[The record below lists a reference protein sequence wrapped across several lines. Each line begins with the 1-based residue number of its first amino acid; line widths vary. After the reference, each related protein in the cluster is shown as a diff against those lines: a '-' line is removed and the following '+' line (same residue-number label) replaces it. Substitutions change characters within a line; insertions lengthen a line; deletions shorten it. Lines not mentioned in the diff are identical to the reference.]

1 MKKLICTMLFT
12 LFLNNSVLANE
23 TIENTTFPTPTST
36 KETVI
41 ETYTFNG
48 NVLDYEN
55 LIPNEII
62 HNNETYIKK
71 DIKVDEQTKTETLE
85 KIEPVE
91 KIITDK
97 EKENAI
103 NLFEKE
109 LNYNKD
115 NLTGILKLDESSLNI
130 SKNKV
135 ENITKYNNKKYTV
148 YEDKTYYG
156 LESND
161 YSLLPKNIMKDG
173 VVLKLITAD
182 FVKTNSVD
190 TYNAVCKYGGTYT
203 KKIPTSQEIVK
214 DYKATVNYV
223 GTVEKTIVENRNVT
237 VFYEKGNSPTFIDT
251 DNNNINDNNIKNENR
266 LIDNQIFILFIIV
279 LIMLFVVTLIIIFVL
294 TRQIK
299 AERRKNF
306 EKNNYK
312 SKKHKYKNKK
322 NEK

>member
-1 MKKLICTMLFT
+1 MKKLICILFCT
-12 LFLNNSVLANE
+12 VLLNNSVLASE
-23 TIENTTFPTPTST
+23 TIEETSFATPTST

-48 NVLDYEN
+48 DVLDYEN
-55 LIPNEII
+55 LIPNEIT
-62 HNNETYIKK
+62 HNNETYLKK
-71 DIKVDEQTKTETLE
+71 DIKVDEQIKTETMEKTETL
-85 KIEPVE
+85 E

-103 NLFEKE
+103 TLFDKE

-115 NLTGILKLDESSLNI
+115 NLTGILKLDENSLNI
-130 SKNKV
+130 SKNEV

-156 LESND
+156 LENND
-161 YSLLPKNIMKDG
+161 YSLLPKSIMKDG

-223 GTVEKTIVENRNVT
+223 GNLEKTVVESRDVT
-237 VFYEKGNSPTFIDT
+237 VFYEKDNSPISTDINNYLNSNDT
-251 DNNNINDNNIKNENR
+251 KM
-266 LIDNQIFILFIIV
+266 DNQIFTLLTIVLSMFFII
-279 LIMLFVVTLIIIFVL
+279 ILIIIFIL

-299 AERRKNF
+299 AERRKNI
-306 EKNNYK
+306 EKSDYK
-312 SKKHKYKNKK
+312 
-322 NEK
+322 

>member
-1 MKKLICTMLFT
+1 MKKLICILFCT
-12 LFLNNSVLANE
+12 VLLNNSVLASE
-23 TIENTTFPTPTST
+23 TIEETSFATPTST

-48 NVLDYEN
+48 DVLDYEN
-55 LIPNEII
+55 LIPNEIT
-62 HNNETYIKK
+62 HNNETYLKK
-71 DIKVDEQTKTETLE
+71 DIKVDEQIKTETMEKTETL
-85 KIEPVE
+85 E

-103 NLFEKE
+103 TLFDKE

-115 NLTGILKLDESSLNI
+115 NLTGILKLDENSLNI
-130 SKNKV
+130 SKNEV

-156 LESND
+156 LENND
-161 YSLLPKNIMKDG
+161 YSLLPKSIMKDG

-223 GTVEKTIVENRNVT
+223 GNLEKTVVESRDVT
-237 VFYEKGNSPTFIDT
+237 VFYEKDNSPIST
-251 DNNNINDNNIKNENR
+251 DINNYLNSTDIKNEQN
-266 LIDNQIFILFIIV
+266 
-279 LIMLFVVTLIIIFVL
+279 
-294 TRQIK
+294 
-299 AERRKNF
+299 
-306 EKNNYK
+306 
-312 SKKHKYKNKK
+312 
-322 NEK
+322 

>member
-1 MKKLICTMLFT
+1 MKKLICILFCT
-12 LFLNNSVLANE
+12 VLLNNSVLASE
-23 TIENTTFPTPTST
+23 TIEETSFVTPTST

-48 NVLDYEN
+48 DVLDYEN
-55 LIPNEII
+55 LIPNEIT
-62 HNNETYIKK
+62 HNNETYLKK
-71 DIKVDEQTKTETLE
+71 DIKVDEQIKTETMEKTETL
-85 KIEPVE
+85 E

-103 NLFEKE
+103 TLFDKE

-115 NLTGILKLDESSLNI
+115 NLTGILKLDENSLNI
-130 SKNKV
+130 SKNEV

-156 LESND
+156 LENND
-161 YSLLPKNIMKDG
+161 YSLLPKSIMKDG

-223 GTVEKTIVENRNVT
+223 GTVEKTVVESRNVT
-237 VFYEKGNSPTFIDT
+237 VFYEKGNSPISTDINNYLNSNDT
-251 DNNNINDNNIKNENR
+251 KM
-266 LIDNQIFILFIIV
+266 DNQIFTLLTIVLSMFFII
-279 LIMLFVVTLIIIFVL
+279 ILIIIFIL

-299 AERRKNF
+299 AERRKNI
-306 EKNNYK
+306 EKNDYK
-312 SKKHKYKNKK
+312 QKKYKYKNKK

>member
-1 MKKLICTMLFT
+1 MKKLICILFCT
-12 LFLNNSVLANE
+12 VLLNNSVLASE
-23 TIENTTFPTPTST
+23 TIEETSFVTPTST

-48 NVLDYEN
+48 DVLDYEN
-55 LIPNEII
+55 LIPNEIT
-62 HNNETYIKK
+62 HNNETYLKK
-71 DIKVDEQTKTETLE
+71 DIKVDEQIKTETMEKTETL
-85 KIEPVE
+85 E

-103 NLFEKE
+103 TLFDKE

-115 NLTGILKLDESSLNI
+115 NLKGILKLDENSLNI
-130 SKNKV
+130 SKNQV
-135 ENITKYNNKKYTV
+135 ENITKYNNKKYTI

-156 LESND
+156 LENND
-161 YSLLPKNIMKDG
+161 YSLLPKSIMKDG

-190 TYNAVCKYGGTYT
+190 TYNAICKYGGTYT

-223 GTVEKTIVENRNVT
+223 GTVEKTVVESRNVT
-237 VFYEKGNSPTFIDT
+237 VFYEKGNSPISTDINNYLNSNDT
-251 DNNNINDNNIKNENR
+251 KM
-266 LIDNQIFILFIIV
+266 DNQIFTLLTIVLSMFFII
-279 LIMLFVVTLIIIFVL
+279 ILIIIFIL

-299 AERRKNF
+299 AERRKNI
-306 EKNNYK
+306 EKSDYK
-312 SKKHKYKNKK
+312 
-322 NEK
+322 